1 MVNENLFG
9 IPASILSIINYS
21 IPDIPLLKIFKK
33 QLKIEDISI
42 MRMMTN
48 YIICFFWFYYADNL
62 AYSQLKFA
70 SRIGFYSSLG
80 GIYFYIFF
88 EFKINPFDSILNAL
102 VIIFFYLFFH
112 HYYDSIL
119 GNLSTFGTIGMY
131 AHLLTQLYAVY
142 LIILSIKNKNYNFIN
157 FNLSIVSF
165 TASLLWLIYGN
176 INNDHYIKI
185 SFGVQTVL
193 DLLQI
198 LVYQYCKRKNPQISS
213 DMINYK
219 IDDLKQIQSE
229 EKNDNNDNYDTT
241 IEIDD
246 DKQKIS
252 KYDLL

>member
-1 MVNENLFG
+1 MVNENFFG
-9 IPASILSIINYS
+9 IPACILSIIYYS
-21 IPDIPLLKIFKK
+21 IPDIPLFKVFKK

-48 YIICFFWFYYADNL
+48 YIICFFWFYYGDNL
-62 AYSQLKFA
+62 AYNQLKFA

-80 GIYFYIFF
+80 GIYFYIFY

-119 GNLSTFGTIGMY
+119 GNLYMFGKIGMY
-131 AHLLTQLYAVY
+131 AHLLTVLYPVY
-142 LIILSIKNKNYNFIN
+142 LIILAIKNKNYNFIN
-157 FNLSIVSF
+157 FNLSIISF
-165 TASLLWLIYGN
+165 TASLLWLIYGY
-176 INNDHYIKI
+176 INNDIYIKI

-193 DLLQI
+193 DLLHI
-198 LVYQYCKRKNPQISS
+198 LVYQYYKRKNPQISS

-219 IDDLKQIQSE
+219 IDDLKEIQSE